1 MAIPNMK
8 VEVGFNL
15 TTVANSPFFTLDDA
29 IKGVLDNTEY
39 LLGGT
44 TLIDVTDR
52 VKSIDIVRGR
62 NDLFA
67 TYPAGEATIEFNN
80 HDRAFDPLYPLSP
93 FFGNIIPRRE
103 IVVSSNDIAIF
114 RGWIEDW
121 DFDYQPSG
129 DSNAVAK
136 AYDTFYILGNQ
147 VLDGFTP
154 SQELAGDRINYV
166 LDRPEINWPVALRD
180 IESGVYDIA
189 ANPVEPETNVLLY
202 LQNVAQSDPGN
213 VFMTRDGKIA
223 FRDARTAPTSETLVS
238 FGPNDIPFTSVG
250 VLYGS
255 ELLFNE
261 VVLTREGGG
270 TAIAIDVPSVAQYDR
285 RTLQIDDMQ
294 LANDADMIDIAVEY
308 AARYS
313 TPQYR
318 ISRLDVAV
326 HNKDSVTQDDIVGLD
341 LGDICKVEFTPNNVG
356 DPIVRYGEVIRVSH
370 QVTVDTYNVELGFQE
385 ILYAPL
391 VLDDVVFGRLDVGTL
406 SV

>member
-1 MAIPNMK
+1 MAIPTMK

-15 TTVANSPFFTLDDA
+15 TGSPNPPFFTLDEA
-29 IKGVLDNTEY
+29 IKGVLDGLDY
-39 LLGGT
+39 RLGGT

-103 IVVSSNDIAIF
+103 IIVSSNDIPIF

-147 VLDGFTP
+147 VLEGFTP
-154 SQELAGDRINYV
+154 TQELAGDRINNV
-166 LDRPEINWPVALRD
+166 LNRSEINWPASLRD
-180 IESGVYDIA
+180 IDSGVYDISN
-189 ANPVEPETNVLLY
+189 NPVEPETNVLLY
-202 LQNVAQSDPGN
+202 LQNIAQSDPGN

-223 FRDARTAPTSETLVS
+223 FRDSRNAPTSDTLVS
-238 FGPNDIPFTSVG
+238 FGPNDISFTSIG

-261 VVLTREGGG
+261 VVLTRDGGG
-270 TAIAIDVPSVAQYDR
+270 TAIAIDVPSVAEYDR
-285 RTLQIDDMQ
+285 RTLQITDMQ
-294 LANDADMIDIAVEY
+294 LASDDDMTDIAVQY
-308 AARYS
+308 AVRYS

-326 HNKDSVTQDDIVGLD
+326 HNKDGATQDDVVGLD
-341 LGDICKVEFTPNNVG
+341 LGDICKVEFTPNNIG
-356 DPIVRYGEVIRVSH
+356 DPIVRYGEVIRVVH
-370 QVTVDTYNVELGFQE
+370 QVNVDTYNVELGFQE

-391 VLDDVVFGRLDVGTL
+391 VLDDLVFGRLDVGTL
-406 SV
+406 SI